1 MVDLY
6 ENGLRHSV
14 EVLDTLTDL
23 ISELRDIDIGNKEG
37 REKFKEKMEYIHEY
51 CYSCKAMV
59 SIYTDLFNIKVDP
72 MRDEF

>member
-23 ISELRDIDIGNKEG
+23 ISELKEIDTTKKEG
-37 REKFKEKMEYIHEY
+37 REKFRERMEYIHEY
-51 CYSCKAMV
+51 CYSAKAMV